1 MTFYIL
7 AFAPLPQIFKSSVVS
22 EQKISADQAFAD
34 DNNMRKKITSCLC
47 SPPPP
52 RAAPIQA
59 APQPSCVC
67 VCVYTY
73 TINICRHSRNS
84 NNNPQNKFCFNNL
97 SVFSSVVNKQCEA
110 FYCVIYDGTKRD
122 HHSTPRWQDLGPSS
136 SIHSSRLLS
145 AYILRIIYS

>member
-7 AFAPLPQIFKSSVVS
+7 VFAPLPQIFRSSVVS
-22 EQKISADQAFAD
+22 EQKKFQQIKPSL
-34 DNNMRKKITSCLC
+34 MITIWEKKITSCLC

-145 AYILRIIYS
+145 TYFNDNM

>member
-7 AFAPLPQIFKSSVVS
+7 VFSPLPQMFRSSVVS

-59 APQPSCVC
+59 APPPQCAPQPSCVC

-122 HHSTPRWQDLGPSS
+122 HHSTPR
-136 SIHSSRLLS
+136 
-145 AYILRIIYS
+145 